1 MKELFGIMEEHILN
15 LSEELL
21 ISSTGFF
28 FIITLLNI
36 IQHFIFHETIICD
49 NRDLPWRNRE
59 IKKLLVEKNLEFK
72 SYHCSNKNMFLL
84 GKFKAL
90 QCHMNICIEEQNEMH
105 YIKLSS
111 RLADPLTSPKTYC
124 SKTNRF
130 LAHILF
136 FMKTNSSQ
144 TSKKKKAELFNHFFN
159 YKIMLS
165 FEQQQRLNYRST
177 STHKQM
183 P

>member
-1 MKELFGIMEEHILN
+1 MESGIHSNSSLHFNCYHPIVFAKFN
-15 LSEELL
+15 LSIFYPPPYERTVWYYERANTELIRRAIDQFDWFL
-21 ISSTGFF
+21 FHHNAAQQNPTF
-28 FIITLLNI
+28 
-36 IQHFIFHETIICD
+36 HFD

-72 SYHCSNKNMFLL
+72 SYYCSNKNMFLFE
-84 GKFKAL
+84 KFKAL

-105 YIKLSS
+105 YTKLSR

-144 TSKKKKAELFNHFFN
+144 TSKKK
-159 YKIMLS
+159 S
-165 FEQQQRLNYRST
+165 
-177 STHKQM
+177 
-183 P
+183 